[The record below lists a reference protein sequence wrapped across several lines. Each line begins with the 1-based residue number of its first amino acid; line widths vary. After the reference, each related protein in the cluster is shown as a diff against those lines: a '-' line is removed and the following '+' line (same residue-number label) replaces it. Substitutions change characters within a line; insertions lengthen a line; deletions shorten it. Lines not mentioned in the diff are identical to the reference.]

1 MSIPWPKDEL
11 FLPGKTNLLGSAE
24 ENVGLVAG
32 VQAQTVSGENL
43 GEDKIILRIGVAQ
56 NPPVQLTE
64 LAEISLSLTLDQAGE
79 LGDLLNRF
87 VEWNEFPEE
96 SVRFGFK
103 GDNSSKALFAPTA
116 YVKRPHSSSVR
127 LPVEARLTRR
137 GKGAVTMA
145 LEAPKQDEDGVWLA
159 SVSVT
164 RSKARLFVYMILVN
178 WWRVEANSQLL
189 RRRKRGN

>member
-11 FLPGKTNLLGSAE
+11 FLPGKTNLLLSAE
-24 ENVGLVAG
+24 ENVGMVAG
-32 VQAQTVSGENL
+32 VQMRIVSKSLGENS
-43 GEDKIILRIGVAQ
+43 IILRIGVAQ

-64 LAEISLSLTLDQAGE
+64 LAEISLSLTPDQAEE
-79 LGDLLNRF
+79 LADLLNRF

-96 SVRFGFK
+96 SVRFEFK
-103 GDNSSKALFAPTA
+103 GDTLSKAQFAPTA
-116 YVKRPHSSSVR
+116 YVKRPHSSSVC

-189 RRRKRGN
+189 RRG